1 GNTVTSFTN
10 DLTDSTK
17 IKITSLALAELPGE
31 TSGSK
36 TFPVSLPLGEIRD
49 NLNLKTNPGN
59 LGKEVKIKGKIGT
72 YYGAMGIPD
81 ATAYVFIVDQ

>member
-1 GNTVTSFTN
+1 
-10 DLTDSTK
+10 
-17 IKITSLALAELPGE
+17 
-31 TSGSK
+31 
-36 TFPVSLPLGEIRD
+36 VSLPPGEIRD

-81 ATAYVFIVDQ
+81 ATAYVFIVDH